1 MTERVVVCKSCDL
14 AVKVDDD
21 DTENF
26 GICPRCGQR
35 VKEKAL
41 TAESDVAVM
50 AISALI
56 FLCISIVEPFMSLNS
71 HGIEASMNLFSI
83 VSILGSKWG
92 SLLYFFLF
100 FTFFAPVSVLCLIVL

>member
-83 VSILGSKWG
+83 VCSCKC
-92 SLLYFFLF
+92 SLFNCPFRFFQKLD
-100 FTFFAPVSVLCLIVL
+100 PKL